1 MKKINSYKK
10 YSKLGIGHF
19 VNRRILGL
27 KKSNKKVILFYIIVI
42 LSIILLSKL
51 FLFFK

>member
-10 YSKLGIGHF
+10 YTKFGIGYF
-19 VNRRILGL
+19 INKRIFGL
-27 KKSNKKVILFYIIVI
+27 KKSNKKLILFYSIVI

-51 FLFFK
+51 F